1 MAGSVYS
8 RIGYELK
15 RAQHRLRAT
24 MDDGLRPLGLST
36 PQYAILSHLR
46 EHPGA
51 SGARLARDSFV
62 TAQAMN
68 DLLVGLERAGLIR
81 RTPSPRHGRVLET
94 HLTAAGERRVE
105 KADAVVNAVER
116 RLVSGLTPAERQT
129 LSSLLRRIAEGLEAY
144 PGQ

>member
-1 MAGSVYS
+1 MATSIYS

-15 RAQHRLRAT
+15 RAQHSLRAA
-24 MDDGLRPLGLST
+24 MDGRLRPLGLST
-36 PQYAILSHLR
+36 PQYAILSNLR

-62 TAQAMN
+62 TAQTMN
-68 DLLVGLERAGLIR
+68 DLIVGLERAGMVR

-94 HLTAAGERRVE
+94 YLTVAGVRRLV
-105 KADAVVNAVER
+105 KADAVVSAVEHQ
-116 RLVSGLTPAERQT
+116 LVRGLTPAERHT
-129 LSSLLRRIAEGLEAY
+129 LSSLLRHCAEGLEAV